1 MMIMAQINE
10 GRFVE
15 IDVDFAPTNCF
26 TVETF

>member
-1 MMIMAQINE
+1 MIMAQINE